1 MLLMKLLVQIICVN
15 FMRVGLLGFDVHA
28 ESDINKLWV
37 CYYLCGCIIISSASS
52 IGMFYSRAIPV

>member
-1 MLLMKLLVQIICVN
+1 MSLMKLLVQIIYVN

-37 CYYLCGCIIISSASS
+37 CYYLCGCIISSSASS
-52 IGMFYSRAIPV
+52 IGVFYSRATPV